1 MLSVGDAFVLLMLLT
16 SFFLHITKIVD
27 THFRVYYLFTSSY
40 WIGKYIGGNVSP
52 RCKIAANG
60 SPAYCIELGGYL
72 PGGSTVS
79 TRTAH
84 VWNGFSSDKRDA
96 IKVAPLCSEPG
107 NSSALSGNF
116 GSQ

>member
-1 MLSVGDAFVLLMLLT
+1 MLSVGDAFGSAHAPDIL
-16 SFFLHITKIVD
+16 FLHIKKIVD
-27 THFRVYYLFTSSY
+27 THFRVYYPFTSSY

-52 RCKIAANG
+52 RCQIAANG
-60 SPAYCIELGGYL
+60 SPAYCIELGGCL

-96 IKVAPLCSEPG
+96 IKVAPLCGEPG